1 MASSSSSCLSH
12 GFWSCT
18 RGRTVLSPSLSSS
31 GTGTGG
37 GGCPLKGG
45 GRVFCPACPGGG
57 GRRGGQVLPRI
68 VVTCPG
74 SQGTSCSCSPFM
86 TREEV
91 PGSSLVLC
99 LGPGPSSLLHLTRAN
114 AEKPYAGD
122 TGIVCYILFLFILV
136 LFLIFYF
143 LII

>member
-1 MASSSSSCLSH
+1 M
-12 GFWSCT
+12 
-18 RGRTVLSPSLSSS
+18 LSPSLSSS

-45 GRVFCPACPGGG
+45 VRVFCPECPDGG
-57 GRRGGQVLPRI
+57 GRWGGQVLPRI

-122 TGIVCYILFLFILV
+122 TSGHIITFCEFCMHMFTKWDGTFTNIVQKVKVIFCKYH
-136 LFLIFYF
+136 LIS
-143 LII
+143 I

>member
-1 MASSSSSCLSH
+1 M
-12 GFWSCT
+12 
-18 RGRTVLSPSLSSS
+18 LSPSLSSS

-114 AEKPYAGD
+114 AEKPYAGG
-122 TGIVCYILFLFILV
+122 TVCILELSQCIDAFLFLSV
-136 LFLIFYF
+136 
-143 LII
+143 